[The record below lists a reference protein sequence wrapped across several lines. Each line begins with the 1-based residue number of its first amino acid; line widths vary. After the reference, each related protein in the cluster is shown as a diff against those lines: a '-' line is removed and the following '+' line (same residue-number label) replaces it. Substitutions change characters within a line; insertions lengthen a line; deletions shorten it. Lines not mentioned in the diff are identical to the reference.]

1 MGIASLWEKLLASLG
16 LNGPRSSPPA
26 APPSLASPTPE
37 PAWDSFDERIPRA
50 ARERVVLIRSLVADL
65 EAFAAEHHLLS
76 ELDEVRRL
84 RATHL
89 PKLLQSYV
97 EIPAEYRAEVFRE
110 TGRSA
115 SFLLS
120 ERLDKMIGRLRE
132 ISEMLARGQID
143 SFRENVRFIDIRYG
157 NSPFD

>member
-1 MGIASLWEKLLASLG
+1 MGTPSLWEKLLASLG
-16 LNGPRSSPPA
+16 LNRPRSIPPA
-26 APPSLASPTPE
+26 APPSQASPTTGPT
-37 PAWDSFDERIPRA
+37 WDSFDERIPRA

-65 EAFAAEHHLLS
+65 ESFAAEHNLLS

-97 EIPAEYRAEVFRE
+97 EIPPEYRAEVFRE

-120 ERLDKMIGRLRE
+120 ERLDKVIGRLRE

-143 SFRENVRFIDIRYG
+143 SFRENVRFIDMRYG